1 MPFQEATARLQ
12 ELINRQGQLTTVLHP
27 PSASFARVMEAAGA
41 EAGFVGTSGV
51 VGSYTGMEDVAQR
64 R

>member
-12 ELINRQGQLTTVLHP
+12 ELINPQGQVTTVLHP
-27 PSASFARVMEAAGA
+27 PGASLARVMEAAGA

-51 VGSYTGMEDVAQR
+51 IGSYTGMEDVAQR